1 MEEKDLPAV
10 LLTSYEKSLIFQ
22 RLVPV
27 GCERS
32 QEVRTPQTNIV
43 NDQIVQ
49 VEAMDS
55 SACNLAG
62 KLEKLKDVAEENTI
76 VRTYSSSES
85 VID

>member
-1 MEEKDLPAV
+1 M
-10 LLTSYEKSLIFQ
+10 
-22 RLVPV
+22 PV

-32 QEVRTPQTNIV
+32 QEARHFPYLLVMTPQTTIV

-49 VEAMDS
+49 VKAMDL

-62 KLEKLKDVAEENTI
+62 KLGRFKDVAEENSTLCI
-76 VRTYSSSES
+76 YSSAES

>member
-1 MEEKDLPAV
+1 MRGARKLESACL
-10 LLTSYEKSLIFQ
+10 Q
-22 RLVPV
+22 
-27 GCERS
+27 
-32 QEVRTPQTNIV
+32 VRTPQTNIV

-55 SACNLAG
+55 SARNLAG
-62 KLEKLKDVAEENTI
+62 KLEKLKDVAEENSI